1 MVSIGVIAIV
11 LALAGSAE
19 PVETAE
25 PASSDDAEPRVVAE
39 NFLDAWRKR
48 DHDGALAL
56 ATGSAASAVRER
68 READARLSDE
78 DRSVKEQLW
87 DPMASERL
95 ALEVDR
101 EQLIDGGLA
110 LFGRAVGRFVG
121 QPYEREVSF
130 EVVRE
135 GSGYR
140 VRSMELGRILSAT
153 PEILDVEG
161 KAP

>member
-1 MVSIGVIAIV
+1 MVSIGVLAFV
-11 LALAGSAE
+11 LAFAASDEPAE
-19 PVETAE
+19 VEPA
-25 PASSDDAEPRVVAE
+25 ASSDDGDPRVVAE

-48 DHDGALAL
+48 EHDRALAL
-56 ATGSAASAVRER
+56 ATGAAAAEVRER
-68 READARLSDE
+68 READARLSEE

-95 ALEVDR
+95 TLEVDR
-101 EQLIDGGLA
+101 EGLIDGGLA

-121 QPYEREVSF
+121 QPYEREVTF
-130 EVVRE
+130 ELVE
-135 GSGYR
+135 EDSGYR